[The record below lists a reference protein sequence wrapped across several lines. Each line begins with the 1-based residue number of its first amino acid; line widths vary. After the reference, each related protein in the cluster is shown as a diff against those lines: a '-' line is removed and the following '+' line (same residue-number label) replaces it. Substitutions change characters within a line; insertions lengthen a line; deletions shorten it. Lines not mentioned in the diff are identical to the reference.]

1 MTSWLLEGYGNS
13 ITKNSTSFPVHCLPH
28 LSAQT
33 VQTYGFVVVVVIILL
48 ASPVVR
54 ADG

>member
-28 LSAQT
+28 LSGQT
-33 VQTYGFVVVVVIILL
+33 VQTYGFVVVVDILL
-48 ASPVVR
+48 ASPVVK